1 MEKNENNNVS
11 KVGQAYQL
19 KKIINTCNVS
29 LVIGIALLVVL
40 FVATITLDSVSKE
53 QLENTM
59 LLNQYR
65 LGSKTLTASVQSYA
79 ITGDEVYYEAYMN
92 ELEVDKNRDIAWN
105 GLKENDIKDNEW
117 NMLNQIADMSNGLV
131 PLEEEAMASVK
142 AGDMEAAKE
151 YVFGEEYAD
160 TVMQITDRTDEAIA
174 TIQKRMSN
182 QKLIYEIMQI
192 ISAIMFVGAFLYLA
206 TRVMKTTK
214 FSKEELLNPIVQVSE
229 QMEGLANGNLHGEF
243 CLQEDE
249 SEVGK
254 MVSSINYMKKNLS
267 NMIEEISNVLKQM
280 GDGNYRVEIK
290 QEYVG
295 EYVAIK
301 DSLLLI
307 ADEMRHTVYTIQE
320 ATKEIDTG
328 STQLAEAAD
337 NLAEACTSQ
346 AGQVSELV
354 VLVNELGDSIE
365 YNEKEAEEAVKISN
379 LAASTLIAGNKKME
393 ELKTAIGEISHCSDQ
408 ISTIISTIEEIATET
423 NMLSLNAAIEAARAG
438 EAGKGFAVVAE
449 QVKKL
454 AEESARAAG
463 QTSELIIKTVD
474 AVATGIR
481 IADEAAENMEDV
493 MVGAEE
499 STERVQ
505 RIVDKLKN
513 EIVSMQKI
521 NEGIEDV
528 AGVVDNNSATSQETA
543 AVSTEQKTQVKTLVD
558 LVDRFTI

>member
-142 AGDMEAAKE
+142 AGDMEAAKK

-192 ISAIMFVGAFLYLA
+192 ISAIMFVGAFLYLS

-354 VLVNELGDSIE
+354 VLVNELEDSIE

-493 MVGAEE
+493 MMGAEE

>member
-1 MEKNENNNVS
+1 MGKNENNNVS

-19 KKIINTCNVS
+19 KKIINACNVS
-29 LVIGIALLVVL
+29 LVIGIALLVAL

-160 TVMQITDRTDEAIA
+160 TVMQITDMTDEAIA

-192 ISAIMFVGAFLYLA
+192 ISAIMFVGAFLYLS

-307 ADEMRHTVYTIQE
+307 ADEMRHTVCTIQE
-320 ATKEIDTG
+320 ATREIDTG

-354 VLVNELGDSIE
+354 VLVNELEDSIE

-493 MVGAEE
+493 MMGAEE